1 MIHNDPIENAVSVLQ
16 NETLKPNQE
25 GSKMVSAKTLLNTAL
40 QFNNRKTAGLAQ
52 ILWNLGM
59 VEAKKTKQ
67 PLYFSN
73 KTFKVTSQT
82 N

>member
-1 MIHNDPIENAVSVLQ
+1 
-16 NETLKPNQE
+16 
-25 GSKMVSAKTLLNTAL
+25 MVSAKTLLNTAL
-40 QFNNRKTAGLAQ
+40 QFNNRQTSGLAQ

-59 VEAKKTKQ
+59 VEAKKIKQ

-73 KTFKVTSQT
+73 KTFKVTSQI

>member
-1 MIHNDPIENAVSVLQ
+1 MIHNDPIQ

-25 GSKMVSAKTLLNTAL
+25 DLKMVSAKTLFNTAL

-59 VEAKKTKQ
+59 VEAVKAKH

>member
-1 MIHNDPIENAVSVLQ
+1 
-16 NETLKPNQE
+16 
-25 GSKMVSAKTLLNTAL
+25 MVSAKTLLNTAL

-73 KTFKVTSQT
+73 KTFKVTSQI

>member
-1 MIHNDPIENAVSVLQ
+1 MIHNDPIEN
-16 NETLKPNQE
+16 ETLTPNQE
-25 GSKMVSAKTLLNTAL
+25 DLKMVSAKTLLNTAL
-40 QFNNRKTAGLAQ
+40 QFNNRQTAGLAQ

-59 VEAKKTKQ
+59 VEAKKIKQ

-73 KTFKVTSQT
+73 KTFKVTSQI

>member
-1 MIHNDPIENAVSVLQ
+1 MIHNDPIQ

-25 GSKMVSAKTLLNTAL
+25 DLKMVSAKTLLNTAL

-73 KTFKVTSQT
+73 KTFKVTSQI